1 VIGRSALLKKLQHT
15 MSERD
20 AGVKSEKTLDDLI
33 VDAFDEVSVDKG
45 LVRELNLE
53 SQGVPTFVA
62 EWLIDRER
70 RRNPHESLD
79 QAQSNIHGFIQRHL
93 PRKSQK
99 EAVKNRLQNGEV
111 IRILDKFEVVID
123 LKKDEKRVLIPSI
136 DTKGRVSP
144 HVVNKYS
151 GLLEGGLWGAGKLAY
166 ERPSNRRSGDGS
178 VMLHE
183 FRPLQAADIKLEYYC
198 QQRSRFT
205 TDQWIA
211 LLLRSMGYNPSFY
224 TKRETRIWLLTR
236 LLPLVQKR
244 VNMIELA
251 PKGTGKSF
259 VFSNLSRYSRVISGG
274 KTSPAVL
281 FYNMNTSRPG
291 LLTQYDVLVF
301 DEAQTISFN
310 NPDEVIGI
318 LKDYM
323 ESGKFTRGDKHASSN
338 CGVTFLGNIE
348 IGGDGLPVAK
358 VLFDQLPDFL
368 GEAAFIDRIHALLPG
383 WEIPKIQKQSPAK
396 SAGLKADYFAEVLRK
411 LRDEGRYDSFVSSR
425 CQLSGDGAGILR
437 NNKAIKRLATG
448 YLKLFFPDLEVSSK
462 EFAKYCLKP
471 AIELRERVC
480 DQLHLIDSGEYGMV
494 SISGSFRS

>member
-1 VIGRSALLKKLQHT
+1 MNEQ
-15 MSERD
+15 D
-20 AGVKSEKTLDDLI
+20 AGLKFENTLDDLI

-45 LVRELNLE
+45 LVRKLNLE

-70 RRNPHESLD
+70 RRNPHESID
-79 QAQSNIHGFIQRHL
+79 DAQVNIHEFIRRHL

-99 EAVKNRLQNGEV
+99 EAVKNKLQNGEV
-111 IRILDKFEVVID
+111 IKILDKFEVIID

-136 DTKGRVSP
+136 DTKGRVRS
-144 HVVNKYS
+144 HVANKYDE
-151 GLLEGGLWGAGKLAY
+151 LLEGGLWGAGKLAY
-166 ERPSNRRSGDGS
+166 ERPSNRRAGDGS

-183 FRPLQAADIKLEYYC
+183 FRPLQAAGVKLDYYC

-205 TDQWIA
+205 TEQWIA

-224 TKRETRIWLLTR
+224 TKQKTRIWLLTR

-323 ESGKFTRGDKHASSN
+323 ESGKFTRGNKDASSD

-348 IGGDGLPVAK
+348 IGSDGLPVAK

-396 SAGLKADYFAEVLRK
+396 STGLKADYFAEILRK
-411 LRDEGRYDSFVSSR
+411 LRDEGKCDGFVGSR
-425 CQLSGDGAGILR
+425 CQLSGNGAEILR
-437 NNKAIKRLATG
+437 NNKAVKRLATG
-448 YLKLFFPDLEVSSK
+448 YLKLFFPNLEVSSE
-462 EFAKYCLKP
+462 EFEEYCLSP
-471 AIELRERVC
+471 AIELREQVC
-480 DQLHLIDSGEYGMV
+480 DQLHLIDSGEYSATSIFGKLDTSKV
-494 SISGSFRS
+494 S